1 MKILISGD
9 SNVGGAGL
17 MRQDVIVQELVQDVH
32 ELIRLKSYGLYELVW
47 TLNIDHPELSADQKI
62 DMSLEAVKQLVME
75 DRLRIVKLIWP
86 SEDVI
91 AEIELSQV
99 TRSDFDDPANGVP
112 YAALMEDSATDT
124 GT

>member
-1 MKILISGD
+1 MTGVPEQQAAIMHKD
-9 SNVGGAGL
+9 T
-17 MRQDVIVQELVQDVH
+17 IVQELVQGVH
-32 ELIRLKSYGLYELVW
+32 DLIRLKSYGLYELVW

-62 DMSLEAVKQLVME
+62 DMSLEAVKHLVTE

-86 SEDVI
+86 SEGII

-99 TRSDFDDPANGVP
+99 TRSEFDDPANGVP
-112 YAALMEDSATDT
+112 FAALMENSATVT